1 MKKKKIRMEKELKGI
16 VTAASIF
23 PVAAIL
29 VLIAFSSLASASAV
43 GRTYDGVGGVM
54 TYEGELTRSANHEP
68 RSIPVYEGEEIRF
81 KNAAGDY
88 VDVIITGAYEGD
100 ADKRSGCM
108 DYPVKANKSWDSSG
122 MRTGYF
128 FKVVEKVTED
138 PEIGCW
144 FSLEKQSFSLK
155 LEKDKVQ
162 EKESFDLSL
171 KTNNKE
177 QGMMELTIEDR
188 DGYSIMNDIG
198 QDIYKV
204 LVHYKGREFDS
215 DPADA
220 EGKPVYGIVH
230 DAGGKLVFNTSL
242 LNMNAGKYSIILKDH
257 ATGEKEDVD
266 IEVEKIYL
274 EVACDEVVLKGKD
287 IEIEIESSFY
297 EEEVDV
303 KVGTFYN
310 KSLTFD
316 EEGKKKVTIP
326 TEEID
331 YGRYKVTVAVC
342 GLRDTKYVVIKK
354 CKSSIEVPKIAIVG
368 NIVPIEGISESGD
381 LAVFVIDDVFKGEV
395 PISDDEFKWYW
406 DTSGELEGG
415 KEIKVFTISKHV
427 PFTIGE
433 NVSDDWKRKAGV
445 DASAS
450 LFLFPPRLGMTV
462 PKRIADSDDVV
473 INGIATGTDHVY
485 IIIINYKG
493 EVLFPVSENASV
505 VTVARTPVEGGE
517 WTENIGELDIGDYAV
532 IALSEGRDGRT
543 NVIENGKWVIGG
555 ENKTLEERVLI
566 LMDGSAGSDDLFM
579 LFSFTVEPAYVCF
592 NLIENVRVG
601 EPLEITGKTN
611 RESGTEIAIWVIEG
625 STILSAVLTE
635 VELLTVDHGVFTATI
650 ETTGAVPGIYAL
662 KAGDGEGNTDTATVE
677 IVAPPPPAP
686 EVSVSTDR
694 NEYSPGDVINTTICL
709 SNPTDE
715 AQNMLFKLYFVIP
728 TRNDWTEIE
737 QKTIN
742 LLAYSDQSS
751 TISMPVADWGNE
763 SFCGCHVAS
772 LTDTRTKKVV
782 SVDTTAWIY
791 LPGTESEA
799 KHQ

>member
-1 MKKKKIRMEKELKGI
+1 MEKELKGI

-43 GRTYDGVGGVM
+43 GRTYDGVGGVL
-54 TYEGELTRSANHEP
+54 TYEGTFPRSANHEP

-88 VDVIITGAYEGD
+88 VDVIVTGAYEGD

-128 FKVVEKVTED
+128 FKVVEKAR

-144 FSLEKQSFSLK
+144 FGLDRHTFSLK

-177 QGMMELTIEDR
+177 QGVMELTIEDL
-188 DGYSIMNDIG
+188 DGYSIMNDNA

-204 LVHYKGREFDS
+204 LVHFTGRTFDS
-215 DPADA
+215 DPVDTG
-220 EGKPVYGIVH
+220 GKHVCGLVY
-230 DAGGKLVFNTSL
+230 DAGGELVFNTSQ

-274 EVACDEVVLKGKD
+274 EVACDEAVLKGKD

-297 EEEVDV
+297 EEEATVT
-303 KVGTFYN
+303 VGTFYN

-326 TEEID
+326 TDDID
-331 YGRYKVTVAVC
+331 YGRYRVTVEVC

-354 CKSSIEVPKIAIVG
+354 CETSIKVPKIAIVG
-368 NIVPIEGISESGD
+368 DIVIIEGISESGD

-395 PISDDEFKWYW
+395 PISDDDFKWYW

-415 KEIKVFTISKHV
+415 KEIKVFILCEHV
-427 PFTIGE
+427 PFSIGE
-433 NVSDDWKRKAGV
+433 NVSEDWQRKEGV

-450 LFLFPPRLGMTV
+450 LFLFPPMLSMTV
-462 PKRIADSDDVV
+462 PKRIAESDDV
-473 INGIATGTDHVY
+473 IISGITTGTDHIY
-485 IIIINYKG
+485 IIVINYKG
-493 EVLFPVSENASV
+493 EVIFPASKNASV
-505 VTVARTPVEGGE
+505 VTAVRTPVEDGE
-517 WTENIGELDIGDYAV
+517 WTEIIGELDIGDYAV
-532 IALSEGRDGRT
+532 IALCEGRDGIT

-555 ENKTLEERVLI
+555 KNKTLEEQVAI
-566 LMDGSAGSDDLFM
+566 LTDGSAGSDDLFM
-579 LFSFTVEPAYVCF
+579 LFNFTIEPAYVSF
-592 NLIENVRVG
+592 NPIENVRIG
-601 EPLEITGKTN
+601 EPLAITGKTN

-625 STILSAVLTE
+625 STILPAVITM
-635 VELLTVDHGVFTATI
+635 VEWPTADHGVFTATI
-650 ETTGAVPGIYAL
+650 ETMGAVPGVYTL
-662 KAGDGEGNTDTATVE
+662 KADDGEGNTDTETVE
-677 IVAPPPPAP
+677 LVAPPPPAP

-694 NEYSPGDVINTTICL
+694 NEYSPGDVTNITIRL

-715 AQNMLFKLYFVIP
+715 AQNMLFKLYFGIP
-728 TRNDWTEIE
+728 AHNNWTVIE
-737 QKTIN
+737 QKTLN
-742 LLAYSDQSS
+742 MSAYSDQSS
-751 TISMPVADWGNE
+751 LISMPVEDYGNK
-763 SFCGCHVAS
+763 SFCGCYVAS
-772 LTDTRTKKVV
+772 LTDTRAKKVI

-799 KHQ
+799 KHQQK